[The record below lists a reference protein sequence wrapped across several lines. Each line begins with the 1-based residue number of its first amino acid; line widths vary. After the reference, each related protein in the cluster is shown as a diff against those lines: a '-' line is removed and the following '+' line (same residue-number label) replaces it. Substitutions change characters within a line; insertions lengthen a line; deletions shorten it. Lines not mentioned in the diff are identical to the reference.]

1 MAKYVVFE
9 LDAEPYGLGIE
20 QVKSIETMKPI
31 TRVPTSNPYVV
42 GVMNLRGVVIP
53 VISLRKRLRMPEVE
67 YGPETRI
74 IVMMHADGEV
84 GLVVDAAQNVIDIE
98 DSHLQP
104 PVDGSFELLYVQSM
118 TNIGDKVLSVLNLEE
133 LLSQTLD
140 ESLGAMASGQ
150 DPDC

>member
-9 LDAEPYGLGIE
+9 LDSEPYGLGIE

-31 TRVPTSNPYVV
+31 TRVPTSNPYVI
-42 GVMNLRGVVIP
+42 GVMNLRGVVIS

-67 YGPETRI
+67 CGSETRI

-104 PVDGSFELLYVQSM
+104 PVDGEFELLYVQSM
-118 TNIGDKVLSVLNLEE
+118 TNLGEKVLSVLNLED
-133 LLSQTLD
+133 LLNQTLD
-140 ESLGAMASGQ
+140 EQIGEIPSGKHS
-150 DPDC
+150 DS